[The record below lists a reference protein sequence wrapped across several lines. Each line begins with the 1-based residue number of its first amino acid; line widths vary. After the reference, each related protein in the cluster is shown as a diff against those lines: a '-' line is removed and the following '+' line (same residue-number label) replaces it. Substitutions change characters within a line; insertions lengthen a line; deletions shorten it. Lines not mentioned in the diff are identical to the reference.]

1 MDIVDGLFERGDELE
16 RVARPL
22 AECVAGEGRMAVVEG
37 PAGIGKTRLLG
48 AAASLA
54 ADAGVRVL
62 RARAGELE
70 REFSLGVVR
79 QLFEPVLAAAD
90 EAERAELLAGAA
102 QLAEAL
108 LATADVGPGSLF
120 AAYHGLYWLAANL
133 AGRTPVA
140 LVVDDVHWC
149 DAASIGFL
157 DFLGRRLE
165 GLPVLVLAGMRPNEP
180 GAEADMLDALAAGP
194 GVTLIRPRALTAE
207 ATAVLVRA
215 RLSDRADD
223 AFCAACH
230 EATGGNPLLVTELA
244 AALAAE
250 QVTPTAA
257 HVARVREIGPEA
269 VSRAVRLR
277 LARLPA
283 PATALAEAASVL
295 GDGADMGDA
304 IRLAG
309 LGIEEGLDA
318 ATALVGVELLR
329 PADAVE
335 FTHPVVRAAV
345 YAGLGLPGQKAAHLR
360 AVRLLTEQGR
370 SPEQVAAHILVC
382 PPAGDAAAVRSLRDA
397 ARRAG
402 ADGDAQAAVRYLA
415 RALREPPP
423 PGERVPVLMELGIAE
438 QFVNGP
444 AAVEH
449 LREALG
455 LTSPPES
462 GRVAVSLARALYF
475 TGRAQ
480 EAAET
485 FEAALAEPGLDRDAA
500 ENLEAGL
507 VVTSLFEP
515 TLADRGRA
523 RLATSARPDAER
535 TTAGRILLG
544 YGAYDI
550 ARTRLDRDA
559 AVAQARRSWAGG
571 ELASEDSQGAPA
583 AVEDVFACAD
593 LLDEAEAVCRA
604 VLDHGQRTGAVFE
617 VVMGYGMRASVLR
630 LRGPLAEAHAD
641 AVAAIDAS
649 AQYGFLTVIQW
660 TLAWLV
666 ETLIDRG
673 DVPGAA
679 KALAAHGM
687 DGALGDTGHLSAV
700 LLARARL
707 RLAQGRPDEAVD
719 DARDVGRRFALLG
732 GRNPAM
738 FPWRT
743 RAAEGLLGR
752 GDAAGAGAL
761 AAEELALA
769 REWGA
774 PRPIA
779 RALRMQGLAVGGD
792 DGLGL
797 LREAIDVL
805 DGSPALLER
814 ANALVEL
821 GAALRRANR
830 RAEARPPLQ
839 EGADLA
845 TRLGAR
851 PLAERALEELLAT
864 GARPRRVAASGRE
877 SLTPSELRVAELAA
891 QGNSNRD
898 IAQRLFVTQK
908 TVEAHLGR
916 TFRKLRIES
925 RAQLAG
931 ALGSA

>member
-1 MDIVDGLFERGDELE
+1 MDGLFERGAELE
-16 RVARPL
+16 RIARL
-22 AECVAGEGRMAVVEG
+22 VSECAGGDGRMAVVEG

-48 AAASLA
+48 AAAGLA
-54 ADAGVRVL
+54 ADAGMRVL

-79 QLFEPVLAAAD
+79 QLLEPALAGAG

-102 QLAEAL
+102 HLAEPV
-108 LATADVGPGSLF
+108 LAAADAGPGSLF
-120 AAYHGLYWLAANL
+120 AAYHGLYWLTANL
-133 AGRTPVA
+133 AGRAPLA
-140 LVVDDVHWC
+140 LVVDDLHWC
-149 DAASIGFL
+149 DAASVGFL

-165 GLPVLVLAGMRPNEP
+165 GLPVLVVTGVRPNEP
-180 GAEADMLDALAAGP
+180 GAEAAMLDALAAAP
-194 GVTLIRPRALTAE
+194 GVTVIRPRALTAE
-207 ATAVLVRA
+207 ATAALVRE
-215 RLSDRADD
+215 RLAPSADD

-230 EATGGNPLLVTELA
+230 EATGGNPLLVSELA
-244 AALAAE
+244 AALAGEGVAP
-250 QVTPTAA
+250 VAA
-257 HVARVREIGPEA
+257 NAGRVREIGPEA

-283 PATALAEAASVL
+283 QATALAEAASVL
-295 GDGADMGDA
+295 GDGADLGDA
-304 IRLAG
+304 ARLAG
-309 LGIEEGLDA
+309 LGVEEGLA
-318 ATALVGVELLR
+318 AAAALMGVNLLR

-360 AVRLLTEQGR
+360 AVRLLTEAGR

-382 PPAGDAAAVRSLRDA
+382 PPAGDPAAVASLREA

-402 ADGDAQAAVRYLA
+402 ADGDAQAAVRYLS

-423 PGERVPVLMELGIAE
+423 PGERVPLLVELGIAE
-438 QFVNGP
+438 QFVDGP
-444 AAVEH
+444 GAVEH

-455 LTSPPES
+455 LTAPAER
-462 GRVAVSLARALYF
+462 GRIAVSLARALYF
-475 TGRAQ
+475 SGRAQ

-485 FEAALAEPGLDRDAA
+485 FEAALAEPGLDPAA
-500 ENLEAGL
+500 VEDLEAGL
-507 VVTSLFEP
+507 VVVSLFEP

-523 RLATSARPDAER
+523 RLEGSARPGAEE

-544 YGAYDI
+544 YGAYDL

-559 AVAQARRSWAGG
+559 AVAQARRSWAAGDP
-571 ELASEDSQGAPA
+571 AREDSQGTPA
-583 AVEDVFACAD
+583 AVEDVLACAD
-593 LLDEAEAVCRA
+593 LLDEAEAVCGA
-604 VLDHGQRTGAVFE
+604 VLDQGQRTGAVFE

-641 AVAAIDAS
+641 AVAAIEAS
-649 AQYGFLTVIQW
+649 EQHGFLTVVHW

-679 KALAAHGM
+679 AALAAHGM
-687 DGALGDTGHLSAV
+687 EGALDDTGHLSAV
-700 LLARARL
+700 LLARAAL
-707 RLAQGRPDEAVD
+707 RLAQGRPREAVD
-719 DARDVGRRFALLG
+719 DARDVGRRFGLLG

-743 RAAEGLLGR
+743 RAAEGLLALGDR
-752 GDAAGAGAL
+752 DAAEAL
-761 AAEELALA
+761 AAQELALA

-779 RALRMQGLAVGGD
+779 RALRIRGLAVGGQE
-792 DGLGL
+792 GLDM
-797 LREAIDVL
+797 LREAVDAL
-805 DGSPALLER
+805 DGSPALVER
-814 ANALVEL
+814 ARALVEL

-830 RAEARPPLQ
+830 RADARPVLQ

-845 TRLGAR
+845 NRIGAR
-851 PLAERALEELLAT
+851 PLAERALDELVAT
-864 GARPRRVAASGRE
+864 GARPRRLAASGRE
-877 SLTPSELRVAELAA
+877 SLTPGELRVAELAA
-891 QGNSNRD
+891 QGDSNRD

-931 ALGSA
+931 ALGEA